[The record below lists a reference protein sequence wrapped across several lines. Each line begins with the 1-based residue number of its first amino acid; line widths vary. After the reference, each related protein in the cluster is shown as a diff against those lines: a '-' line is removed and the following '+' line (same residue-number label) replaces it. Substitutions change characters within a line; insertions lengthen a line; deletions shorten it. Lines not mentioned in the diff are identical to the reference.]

1 MKRVIIIILIVELI
15 GALLYGLYNYLE
27 HRSDS
32 EEISFTLHDTL
43 PDGEGREAT
52 VIILAGQSNAS
63 GTSRDEYLERNVS
76 VEKYA
81 EYQQGYDNVYINYA
95 VSGYHFSEGFVTCG
109 AKQGEGGGY
118 FGPEL
123 GMAEKLSE
131 LYPDETFFIVKYAWG
146 GTNLFEQWLSPS
158 SGKKGDMYR
167 EFEVFV
173 ETSLKYL
180 VSKNY
185 DIKIEGMCWMQ
196 GESDSFSVKN
206 GTDYEIHLANF
217 ISDVRERFAPYA
229 DDDGIAFVDA
239 YIADNPV
246 FWVYCDYVNESKRRV
261 AELSPMNA
269 LVDTISHG
277 LTCGEEPDD
286 VPDLAHYDSMSELKL
301 GHLFID
307 ELSRFME
314 DGK

>member
-1 MKRVIIIILIVELI
+1 MKRIILIILAVGI
-15 GALLYGLYNYLE
+15 ICAIALGIYSYAT
-27 HRSDS
+27 RQSDS
-32 EEISFTLHDTL
+32 EEQITFALNDTL

-52 VIILAGQSNAS
+52 VIILGGQSNAS

-76 VEKYA
+76 AEKYE
-81 EYQQGYDNVYINYA
+81 EYQRGYDNVYINYA

-109 AKQGEGGGY
+109 AKQGEGGGF

-123 GMAEKLSE
+123 GMAERLNE
-131 LYPDETFFIVKYAWG
+131 LYPDRTFFIVKYAWG

-173 ETSLKYL
+173 ETSLDYL

-185 DIKIEGMCWMQ
+185 DITIEGMCWMQ
-196 GESDSFSVKN
+196 GESDSFSVEN
-206 GTDYEIHLANF
+206 GTDYELHLTNF
-217 ISDVRERFAPYA
+217 ISDVRKEFSRYA

-246 FWVYCDYVNESKRRV
+246 FWVYCDLVNESKRKV
-261 AELSPMNA
+261 AESSPMNA
-269 LVDTISHG
+269 LVDTIAHG
-277 LTCGEEPDD
+277 LTCSEEPEYA
-286 VPDLAHYDSMSELKL
+286 PDLAHYDSMSELKL
-301 GHLFID
+301 GKLFID
-307 ELSRFME
+307 ELSQFME
-314 DGK
+314 E